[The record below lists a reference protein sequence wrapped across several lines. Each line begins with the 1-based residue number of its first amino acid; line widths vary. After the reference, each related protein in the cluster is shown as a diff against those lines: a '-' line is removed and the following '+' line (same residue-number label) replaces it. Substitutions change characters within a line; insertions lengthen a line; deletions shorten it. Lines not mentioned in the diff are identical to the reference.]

1 MPLSQPE
8 ISVGKASSVVNAA
21 PPALRF
27 WSKLGLS
34 PRSGEKDVLT
44 FVLYEE
50 GSNLSHCAEAW
61 LRRVS
66 AAYKVSVLKLVT
78 DLPLIH
84 SVVERIR
91 LTRH

>member
-1 MPLSQPE
+1 M
-8 ISVGKASSVVNAA
+8 GKASSVINTA

-34 PRSGEKDVLT
+34 PRSGEKDVLA

-50 GSNLSHCAEAW
+50 GNNLSLRAEAW

-66 AAYKVSVLKLVT
+66 AAYKVSVLKFVIGLR
-78 DLPLIH
+78 LIY